1 VTEPRKVCVVTGS
14 RAEYGLLYWLMRD
27 VADDPALQLQ
37 VVATGMHLSP
47 EFGLTYRQIE
57 ADGFTIDAKVE
68 MLLSADSPVAVS
80 KALGLG
86 VIGFAD
92 ALPRLQPDIMVV
104 LGDRFEILAAVQ
116 AAMIARIPVA
126 HVHGGET
133 SEGAFD
139 EGIRHAITKMA
150 QLHFVAAEPY
160 RKRVVQLGESPAR
173 VFNVGA
179 PGLDHLARTP
189 LLSRDDLA
197 SSLSFPLG
205 RPLFLVTYHPAT
217 LGRQSPM
224 EAFGHLLDA
233 LRGFPDASM
242 VFTYPN
248 ADTGGRALI
257 ASIDAFVAQSAG
269 RATAFASLGQQRYL
283 SLMRE
288 ADVIIGNSSS
298 GLTEAPALCR
308 ATVNIGDR
316 QKGRLKAS
324 SVIDVEERCEDIV
337 AGIRHALSQGFRDSL
352 PATRSLYGRG
362 DASASIVAC
371 LKAALPSLQKPFFDI
386 AHGH

>member
-1 VTEPRKVCVVTGS
+1 MSEPRIVCVVTGS
-14 RAEYGLLYWLMRD
+14 RAEYGLLYWLMKD
-27 VADDPALQLQ
+27 VADDPALHLQ

-92 ALPRLQPDIMVV
+92 VLPRLKPDVMIV

-126 HVHGGET
+126 HIHGGET

-150 QLHFVAAEPY
+150 HLHFVAAEPY
-160 RKRVVQLGESPAR
+160 RQRVVQLGESPAR

-189 LLSRDDLA
+189 LLSRAALA
-197 SSLSFPLG
+197 SSLSLDLG

-217 LGRQSPM
+217 LGRLSPLD
-224 EAFGHLLDA
+224 AFGQLLEA
-233 LRGFPDASM
+233 LHSFPDAAV

-257 ASIDAFVAQSAG
+257 ACIDAFVAQSSG
-269 RATAFASLGQQRYL
+269 RAKAFASLGQQRYL

-308 ATVNIGDR
+308 ATVNIGER

-324 SVIDVEERCEDIV
+324 SVIDVEERCQDIV
-337 AGIRHALSQGFRDSL
+337 AGIGRALSEGFRDSL
-352 PATRSLYGRG
+352 PATESLYGRG
-362 DASASIVAC
+362 DASAAIVSR
-371 LKAALPSLQKPFFDI
+371 LKEALPTLQKSFFDI
-386 AHGH
+386 GHGY